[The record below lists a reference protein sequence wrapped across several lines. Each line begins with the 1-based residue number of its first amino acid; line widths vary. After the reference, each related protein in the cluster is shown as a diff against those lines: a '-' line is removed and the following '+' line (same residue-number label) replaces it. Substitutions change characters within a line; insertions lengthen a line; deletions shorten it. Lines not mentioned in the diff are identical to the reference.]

1 MSNDQN
7 NPHLADDEF
16 NETLT
21 DSTSDAQNAQQQ
33 LAELGVQSL
42 TAGNAPRRQ
51 RGVPRRAGRGGQEH
65 AKRNPIKSPQV
76 NQTQSA
82 SDDQSV
88 TESIPIA
95 VAETAVTN
103 TPTPIADQKTLTG
116 RRVLDFMK
124 FAKPLVVLSLILTL
138 VGLGAILVKGLNLG
152 LDFTGGVSATV
163 VYEQPVQQAQVQ
175 QALAS
180 HQINQGVV
188 QYLGSNK
195 EILLRLPPQNQ
206 VEGLSQTLDTA
217 LTLPNNKA
225 TIKSIDV
232 VGSQVG
238 NEIYLN
244 SLLALALALACMFI
258 YVAVRFEWKLALG
271 AVLALFH
278 DSIITVGIFALFGW
292 PFDLT
297 VLAAILSLIGYS
309 INDTIVVFDRIRENF
324 RRVRDVDARTIVN
337 LSLTET
343 LRRTIMTI
351 STVLLVVVAMMFL
364 GGASLYWFALA
375 LFIGLILGTFS
386 SVYIASAIPLWM
398 GMSRK
403 DFIVEVKPEFVEE
416 EVVFDDR
423 HAPVWQDEESL
434 SDDDARISTRH

>member
-1 MSNDQN
+1 MSDNHNQSHRDDDALDDALTPNTNAQDAQQR
-7 NPHLADDEF
+7 LAD
-16 NETLT
+16 
-21 DSTSDAQNAQQQ
+21 
-33 LAELGVQSL
+33 LGVQSL
-42 TAGNAPRRQ
+42 TAGDTSRRQRHAPRRS
-51 RGVPRRAGRGGQEH
+51 GRGGNH
-65 AKRNPIKSPQV
+65 ATKSRQDTP
-76 NQTQSA
+76 
-82 SDDQSV
+82 
-88 TESIPIA
+88 
-95 VAETAVTN
+95 TN
-103 TPTPIADQKTLTG
+103 TPTTDAVQDTSTNAADQNHEVLIATPTAVGDEKTLTG
-116 RRVLDFMK
+116 KRVINFMK
-124 FAKPLVVLSLILTL
+124 VAKPFAVLSLILML

-163 VYEQPVQQAQVQ
+163 VYAQPVQQAQVQ

-180 HQINQGVV
+180 HQINDGVV

-206 VEGLSQTLDTA
+206 VEGLSQTLDQA
-217 LTLPNNKA
+217 LDLPNNDA

-238 NEIYLN
+238 NEIYVN
-244 SLLALALALACMFI
+244 SIMALALALACMFI

-297 VLAAILSLIGYS
+297 VLAAILSLVGYS

-324 RRVRDVDARTIVN
+324 RRVRDVDATTIVN

-351 STVLLVVVAMMFL
+351 STVLLVVLAMIFL
-364 GGASLYWFALA
+364 GGASLYWFAIA

-403 DFIVEVKPEFVEE
+403 DFIVEVKPEFIEE

-423 HAPVWQDEESL
+423 HAPVWQADE
-434 SDDDARISTRH
+434 SDDVLPSDNRR